1 MDELSIHIAL
11 NNGDC
16 TTLYVFARRKNT
28 LFKSEDAKEYGES
41 PFQLQEGCMYDFE
54 LDKNSYYL
62 QEDRDILTIAKVAK
76 QLVVDVYLQE
86 FMWVHIVLM
95 FYKKRIIKR

>member
-54 LDKNSYYL
+54 LLSLVIHPKDATLTLPKVTL
-62 QEDRDILTIAKVAK
+62 PILFP
-76 QLVVDVYLQE
+76 VDAL
-86 FMWVHIVLM
+86 
-95 FYKKRIIKR
+95 

>member
-1 MDELSIHIAL
+1 MVIVQPYMFLLGE
-11 NNGDC
+11 
-16 TTLYVFARRKNT
+16 KNT

-62 QEDRDILTIAKVAK
+62 QEDRDILTNSKSRQAISRGCISTGIYVGTYSI
-76 QLVVDVYLQE
+76 DVLQ
-86 FMWVHIVLM
+86 
-95 FYKKRIIKR
+95 KRIIKR